1 MAFSSAVHLHHDLY
15 LGSHGGA
22 TNIKMPM
29 MIEEQKVVKSSE
41 ELTQIYRRSLQNM
54 REWMGSSPLRFDEKL
69 GIIDAWQEELRIFY
83 RENGHCY
90 ACGEQLD
97 GCLCSEPLEGWVQ

>member
-1 MAFSSAVHLHHDLY
+1 M
-15 LGSHGGA
+15 
-22 TNIKMPM
+22 NIMP
-29 MIEEQKVVKSSE
+29 EKPQAVKSSE

-54 REWMGSSPLRFDEKL
+54 REWMGDSPLRFDEKL
-69 GIIDAWQEELRIFY
+69 GIIDAWQEEMRIFF

-97 GCLCSEPLEGWVQ
+97 GCLCHEPLEGWVQ